1 MSIGWPVASS
11 LSGRLYLRIGF
22 RDTALAGGMLM
33 ASAAIGFLLVPYPGA
48 LLPLLIDQTLLGAGF
63 GLLSTPL
70 LVGAQ
75 NTVTWHD
82 RGVVTGAN
90 IFSRYLG
97 QSLGAALF
105 GAVFNNA
112 MAHQLASAPASL
124 RGILPREVDSVIGAL
139 ESHRLAGA
147 ADDYLRH
154 AMYVATHHVY
164 AGAVVIAL
172 LTVGVVLLA
181 PRHFPVAREVDER
194 TERRERQD
202 PALAVGSSRIHG
214 NCARGDRGG
223 N

>member
-1 MSIGWPVASS
+1 M
-11 LSGRLYLRIGF
+11 
-22 RDTALAGGMLM
+22 
-33 ASAAIGFLLVPYPGA
+33 
-48 LLPLLIDQTLLGAGF
+48 LLGAGF

-70 LVGAQ
+70 LVGVQ
-75 NTVTWHD
+75 TTVTWHD

-112 MAHQLASAPASL
+112 MAHQLAAAPASL
-124 RGILPREVDSVIGAL
+124 RGALPSNVDSVIGAL
-139 ESHRLAGA
+139 EGNRLAGA
-147 ADDYLRH
+147 ADDYLRR

-181 PRHFPVAREVDER
+181 PRHFPEA
-194 TERRERQD
+194 TESG
-202 PALAVGSSRIHG
+202 A
-214 NCARGDRGG
+214 
-223 N
+223 